1 VVSSPDVVLGN
12 QEAAL
17 EWQAGASP
25 GSIAFQCD
33 IHPGVMA
40 GTITIK

>member
-1 VVSSPDVVLGN
+1 VLGN
-12 QEAAL
+12 QKAAL
-17 EWQAGASP
+17 QWQADGSP

-40 GTITIK
+40 GTITVR

>member
-1 VVSSPDVVLGN
+1 VLGN
-12 QEAAL
+12 QEATL
-17 EWQAGASP
+17 EWQASASP

-40 GTITIK
+40 GTITVR